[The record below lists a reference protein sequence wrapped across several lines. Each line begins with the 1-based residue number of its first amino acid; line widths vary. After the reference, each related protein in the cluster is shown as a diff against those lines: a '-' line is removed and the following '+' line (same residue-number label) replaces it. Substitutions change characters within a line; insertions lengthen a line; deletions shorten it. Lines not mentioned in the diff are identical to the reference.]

1 MQIIFFDVVGVLL
14 STGKFK
20 TKNGLVEY
28 MDTIVK
34 ELTKNHILVIVSS
47 LSKSTIEEQINLWKL
62 NTVFTHVIGGEPNKN
77 KTDQM
82 LEVCY
87 EYNVAPKTWLMV
99 TDTARDVHLAKE
111 ANISTLA
118 VSWGLGNIEM
128 LKKSNAT
135 LVQNP
140 QELLI
145 IIKEKIKTLV

>member
-82 LEVCY
+82 LDVCY
-87 EYNVAPKTWLMV
+87 EYNVAPKTCLMV